1 MDERKICPI
10 SSFSKAYLEAE
21 RELRKEC
28 DEMALNGEL
37 SEEYAEFR
45 FQMVRDEILESMA
58 YAEMN

>member
-1 MDERKICPI
+1 MEK
-10 SSFSKAYLEAE
+10 SSFANAYLEAE

-28 DEMALNGEL
+28 DEMVLNGEL
-37 SEEYAEFR
+37 SEEDAEFR